1 MSHELV
7 AASRIV
13 RTDLAMKLVLAIAAG
28 GAIGAVGRHYV
39 GMYALKWLGAAFPYG
54 TLVVNVVGSFLMGVL
69 VASMTVKWNVGNE
82 FRAFLTVGLLGGFTT
97 FSAFSSD
104 FATLMERGET
114 VLAAGYVTVS
124 VALALAGMFAGMS
137 LMRLLHA

>member
-1 MSHELV
+1 
-7 AASRIV
+7 
-13 RTDLAMKLVLAIAAG
+13 MKLVLAIAAG

-39 GMYALKWLGAAFPYG
+39 GVYALKWLGTAFPYG

-82 FRAFLTVGLLGGFTT
+82 LRAFLTVGLLGGFTT

-114 VLAAGYVTVS
+114 VLAAGYVTAS

-137 LMRLLHA
+137 LVRVFHA